1 MTSLVDSN
9 IDETVIVELRI
20 WVLVIV
26 LSGGV
31 AMEVMVTGDCVIL
44 SV

>member
-31 AMEVMVTGDCVIL
+31 AMEVMVKGDCVIL